1 MGSFMQAFDSCITST
16 ESMQKF
22 GKQIFI
28 MNNQALGKA
37 LKERL
42 AKIQVEKQK
51 ILEQLWT
58 VEFAEQNTLEK
69 MRRHGMFEEE
79 CDLPQADNS

>member
-1 MGSFMQAFDSCITST
+1 
-16 ESMQKF
+16 
-22 GKQIFI
+22 
-28 MNNQALGKA
+28 MNKQALNEA

-51 ILEQLWT
+51 ILEQLWN

-69 MRRHGMFEEE
+69 MRRHGMFREE
-79 CDLPQADNS
+79 CDLSQADNS

>member
-1 MGSFMQAFDSCITST
+1 
-16 ESMQKF
+16 
-22 GKQIFI
+22 
-28 MNNQALGKA
+28 MNKQALGEA

-51 ILEQLWT
+51 LLEHLWN

-69 MRRHGMFEEE
+69 MRRHGMFEKEG
-79 CDLPQADNS
+79 DLSQTDNS

>member
-1 MGSFMQAFDSCITST
+1 
-16 ESMQKF
+16 
-22 GKQIFI
+22 

-51 ILEQLWT
+51 ILEQLWN

-69 MRRHGMFEEE
+69 MRKHGMFKGE
-79 CDLPQADNS
+79 CDLSQADNS

>member
-1 MGSFMQAFDSCITST
+1 M

-22 GKQIFI
+22 GKRIFI
-28 MNNQALGKA
+28 MNKQALSEA

-51 ILEQLWT
+51 ILEQLWS

-79 CDLPQADNS
+79 RDLSQADNS